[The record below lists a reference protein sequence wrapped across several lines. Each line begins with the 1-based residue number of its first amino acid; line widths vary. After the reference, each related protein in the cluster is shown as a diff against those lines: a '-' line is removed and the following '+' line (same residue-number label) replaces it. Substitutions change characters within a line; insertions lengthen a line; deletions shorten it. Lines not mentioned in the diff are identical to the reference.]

1 MSPMAPKV
9 RLLFLRILFT
19 RLLFAKKIHL
29 WNFLLTVPQMYDIS
43 SHLLPV
49 IDRPGMHII
58 FLDFIL
64 IKNECS
70 LISLYCYP
78 LSVLDIFSAKRF
90 YI

>member
-1 MSPMAPKV
+1 MAPKV
-9 RLLFLRILFT
+9 RLLFLGILFT
-19 RLLFAKKIHL
+19 RLLFCKIHL

-58 FLDFIL
+58 LFDIIF

-70 LISLYCYP
+70 LISCTVIPYP
-78 LSVLDIFSAKRF
+78 YWIYSVQRDSIYNIRF
-90 YI
+90 

>member
-9 RLLFLRILFT
+9 RLLFLCILFT
-19 RLLFAKKIHL
+19 RLLFCKKIHL

-58 FLDFIL
+58 LFDIIFI
-64 IKNECS
+64 K
-70 LISLYCYP
+70 
-78 LSVLDIFSAKRF
+78 K
-90 YI
+90 